1 MFRSLFGGKKQP
13 KASDSSVPTDSIRSA
28 GVGYTVVI
36 AEFFSPIED
45 AYIVIE
51 QVNRYD
57 SAVGEWR
64 ELVGSDGERRV
75 GIEWSYD
82 GDLFIAVNVHGTP
95 MGLDS
100 IGLEEDDLLRMD
112 QEHSLSNSLT
122 YEDQRYSYKN
132 SYEAAYFKDSKG
144 EGDGFYLWEF
154 VSQDSKNIVS
164 VVKWEDAPFEVYTS
178 VVVSPEQVSAYKV

>member
-1 MFRSLFGGKKQP
+1 MFRSLFGGKKKRDAP
-13 KASDSSVPTDSIRSA
+13 DTSPPEDSIRSA

-45 AYIVIE
+45 AYVVIE

-57 SAVGEWR
+57 SAVGEWH

-82 GDLFIAVNVHGTP
+82 GELFIAVNVHGTP
-95 MGLDS
+95 MGLDA
-100 IGLEEDDLLRMD
+100 IGVDDDDMIRID
-112 QEHSLSNSLT
+112 NEHSLANYIT
-122 YEDQRYSYKN
+122 YDGEQYNYKN
-132 SYEAAYFKDSKG
+132 SYEADYFKDNRG
-144 EGDGFYLWEF
+144 DGDGFYLWEF
-154 VSQDSKNIVS
+154 VSQDSEKIVS

-178 VVVSPEQVSAYKV
+178 VVVSPEQVTAYKV

>member
-1 MFRSLFGGKKQP
+1 MFRSLFGGKK
-13 KASDSSVPTDSIRSA
+13 KRDESDASTESSLKSA

-45 AYIVIE
+45 AYVVID

-57 SAVGEWR
+57 SAVGEWH

-75 GIEWSYD
+75 GIEWSFD
-82 GDLFIAVNVHGTP
+82 GEYFVAVNVHGEP
-95 MGLDS
+95 EGLDS
-100 IGLEEDDLLRMD
+100 IGVSDDDLIKMD
-112 QEHSLSNSLT
+112 NEHSLSNSIT
-122 YEDQRYSYKN
+122 HNSEQYNYKN
-132 SYEAAYFKDSKG
+132 SYEAAYFKDGRG

-154 VSQDSKNIVS
+154 VSRDSKKIVS

-178 VVVSPEQVSAYKV
+178 VVVPPESVTAYKV

>member
-1 MFRSLFGGKKQP
+1 MFRSLFGGKKKP
-13 KASDSSVPTDSIRSA
+13 KASESSVPTDSIRSA

-51 QVNRYD
+51 QVNKYD

-100 IGLEEDDLLRMD
+100 IGLIEDDLLRMD
-112 QEHSLSNSLT
+112 QQHSLSNSLT
-122 YEDQRYSYKN
+122 YENQRYSYKN
-132 SYEAAYFKDSKG
+132 SYEAEYFKDSSG

-154 VSQDSKNIVS
+154 VSEDSKNIVS